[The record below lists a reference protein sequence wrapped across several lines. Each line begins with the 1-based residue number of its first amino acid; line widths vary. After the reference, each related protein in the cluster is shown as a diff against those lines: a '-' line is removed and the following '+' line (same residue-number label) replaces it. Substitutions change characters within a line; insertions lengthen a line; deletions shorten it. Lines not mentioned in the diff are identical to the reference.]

1 MKSSRIA
8 IITICLCWLGGST
21 VLTNNTAEAAT
32 TFSGAVVGIDDDQ
45 RTITFQ
51 TMDGQ
56 TWTLPVADPNVL
68 KHEQVAKGDQVSIEI
83 DLSERITK
91 ITKVSTQHRSK
102 PTTSLDDI
110 RP

>member
-1 MKSSRIA
+1 MKIARIA
-8 IITICLCWLGGST
+8 LITISLCWLGGAT
-21 VLTNNTAEAAT
+21 VLTGSAAEAAT
-32 TFSGAVVGIDDDQ
+32 TFAGAVVGIDHEQ
-45 RTITFQ
+45 RTVTFQ
-51 TMDGQ
+51 TSDGQ

-91 ITKVSTQHRSK
+91 ITKVSARHRSE
-102 PTTSLDDI
+102 PPLTLDEA

>member
-1 MKSSRIA
+1 MKNSRIA
-8 IITICLCWLGGST
+8 IITICLCWLGGAT
-21 VLTNNTAEAAT
+21 VLTSSAVEAAT
-32 TFSGAVVGIDDDQ
+32 TFAGAVVGIDHEQ

-51 TMDGQ
+51 TSDGQ

-91 ITKVSTQHRSK
+91 ITKVSAHHRSEAP
-102 PTTSLDDI
+102 PTLDDV

>member
-8 IITICLCWLGGST
+8 IITIYLCWLGAVT
-21 VLTNNTAEAAT
+21 LLTSNAAEAAT
-32 TFSGAVVGIDDDQ
+32 TFAGAVVGIDHEQ

-51 TMDGQ
+51 TSDGQ

-91 ITKVSTQHRSK
+91 ITKVSAHHRSE
-102 PTTSLDDI
+102 PSPSLDDV